1 MRANAA
7 ILSHGAI
14 MSTMFTRR
22 EGIKA
27 AALTALSYARVL
39 GANDRIQL
47 GLVGCGERGL
57 YVASFFQKSGEVDLR
72 AVCDVYGDRVDKAVA
87 QAAGAQTFGDHRR
100 LLESRGLDAVLIATP
115 DHWHKAIAIDAL
127 NAGKDVYVEKPLTRL
142 REEGPEI
149 VRAARVNNRVCQ
161 VGMQQRS
168 GEIYLEARERFV
180 RTGMLG
186 KISHVNCLW
195 HSGPARA
202 LPTEPA
208 QKPANLDWVRYLGPL
223 KYRDWNPA
231 QYLDFRAFLDF
242 GGGKL
247 TDFGAHWIDVVHM
260 FMDRDAPLSAVA
272 AGGVYQDF
280 HDGRTAP
287 DTISALY
294 EYPGGFTV
302 SFSSLSVGNGP
313 EYGVEFLGANG
324 RLYVNR
330 NRYEFRAAEKG
341 AEPVIQRIPGDITER
356 HVHNFL
362 ECCLSRKL
370 PNADVYIGHRAAQA
384 ALLANQSYLERRRIV
399 FDPDREEVLPFSA

>member
-1 MRANAA
+1 M
-7 ILSHGAI
+7 L
-14 MSTMFTRR
+14 TRR

-27 AALTALSYARVL
+27 AALTAISYARVL

-47 GLVGCGERGL
+47 GLIGCGERGT
-57 YVASFFQKSGEVDLR
+57 YVASIFQKTGEVDLP
-72 AVCDVYGDRVDKAVA
+72 AVCDVYGDRIDKAVA
-87 QAAGAQTFGDHRR
+87 QAAGAQAFGDHRR
-100 LLESRGLDAVLIATP
+100 LLEFKGLDAVLIATP

-149 VRAARVNNRVCQ
+149 VRAARVNSRVCQ

-180 RTGMLG
+180 LSGMLG
-186 KISHVNCLW
+186 KISHVDCVW
-195 HSGPARA
+195 HGGKAQA

-208 QKPANLDWVRYLGPL
+208 QKPANLDWIRFLGPL

-247 TDFGAHWIDVVHM
+247 TDFGAHWMDVVHM

-272 AGGVYQDF
+272 AGGVYYDF

-287 DTISALY
+287 DTISALF
-294 EYPGGFTV
+294 EYPGSFTV
-302 SFSSLSVGNGP
+302 RFVSLAVPSAP
-313 EYGVEFLGANG
+313 DYGIEFLGANG
-324 RLYVNR
+324 RLFVNR
-330 NRYEFRAAEKG
+330 NRYEFRSAEKG
-341 AEPVIQRIPGDITER
+341 AEPVIRRIPGDITDQ

-362 ECCLSRKL
+362 ECCRSRKL

-384 ALLANQSYLERRRIV
+384 ALLANQSYLEKRRIR
-399 FDPDREEVLPFSA
+399 FDPESEEVLPFSA

>member
-1 MRANAA
+1 M
-7 ILSHGAI
+7 L
-14 MSTMFTRR
+14 TRR

-27 AALTALSYARVL
+27 AALTALSYSRVL
-39 GANDRIQL
+39 GANDRIQF
-47 GLVGCGERGL
+47 GLIGCGERGL
-57 YVASFFQKSGEVDLR
+57 YVASFFQKTGEVDVR
-72 AVCDVYGDRVDKAVA
+72 AVCDVFGDHTDKGVA
-87 QAAGAQTFGDHRR
+87 QAPGAQPFADHRR
-100 LLESRGLDAVLIATP
+100 LLEIAGLDAVLIATP

-127 NAGKDVYVEKPLTRL
+127 NAGKDAYVEKPLTRL

-168 GEIYLEARERFV
+168 GQVYLEARERFV
-180 RTGMLG
+180 RSGMLG
-186 KISHVNCLW
+186 KISHVDCVW
-195 HSGPARA
+195 HGGANRT

-208 QKPANLDWVRYLGPL
+208 QKPANLDWVRFLGPL

-247 TDFGAHWIDVVHM
+247 TDFGAHWLDVAHM

-272 AGGVYQDF
+272 AGGVYYDR

-287 DTISALY
+287 DTISALF

-302 SFSSLSVGNGP
+302 SFISLAVDNGP
-313 EYGVEFLGANG
+313 EYHVEFLGSAG
-324 RLYVNR
+324 RLFVNR

-341 AEPVIQRIPGDITER
+341 AEPVIQRFPGDITDQ
-356 HVHNFL
+356 HVRNFL
-362 ECCLSRKL
+362 DCCRSRKM

-384 ALLANQSYLERRRIV
+384 ALLANQSYLEKRRIR
-399 FDPDREEVLPFSA
+399 FDPQREEVLPFSA

>member
-1 MRANAA
+1 M
-7 ILSHGAI
+7 L
-14 MSTMFTRR
+14 TRR

-27 AALTALSYARVL
+27 AALTALSYSRVL
-39 GANDRIQL
+39 GANDRIQF
-47 GLVGCGERGL
+47 GLIGCGERGL
-57 YVASFFQKSGEVDLR
+57 YVASIFQKTAEVDVR
-72 AVCDVYGDRVDKAVA
+72 AVCDVFGDRADQGVA
-87 QAAGAQTFGDHRR
+87 QASGAQPYSDHRR
-100 LLESRGLDAVLIATP
+100 LLELKGLEAVLIATP

-168 GEIYLEARERFV
+168 GQVYLEARERFV
-180 RTGMLG
+180 RSGMLG
-186 KISHVNCLW
+186 KISHVDCVW
-195 HSGPARA
+195 HGGANKS

-208 QKPANLDWVRYLGPL
+208 QKPANLDWVRFLGPL

-247 TDFGAHWIDVVHM
+247 TDFGAHWLDVVHM
-260 FMDRDAPLSAVA
+260 FMDNDAVHNDAPLSAVA
-272 AGGVYQDF
+272 AGGVYYDH

-287 DTISALY
+287 DTISALF

-302 SFSSLSVGNGP
+302 SFISLAVDNGP
-313 EYGVEFLGANG
+313 EYHVEFLGSGG
-324 RLYVNR
+324 RLFVNR
-330 NRYEFRAAEKG
+330 NRYEFRGAEKG
-341 AEPVIQRIPGDITER
+341 AEPVIQRFPGDITAQ
-356 HVHNFL
+356 HVANFL
-362 ECCLSRKL
+362 ECCRSRKL

-384 ALLANQSYLERRRIV
+384 ALLANQSYIERRRIR
-399 FDPDREEVLPFSA
+399 FEPRSEEVLPYSA

>member
-1 MRANAA
+1 
-7 ILSHGAI
+7 
-14 MSTMFTRR
+14 
-22 EGIKA
+22 
-27 AALTALSYARVL
+27 
-39 GANDRIQL
+39 
-47 GLVGCGERGL
+47 
-57 YVASFFQKSGEVDLR
+57 
-72 AVCDVYGDRVDKAVA
+72 VA
-87 QAAGAQTFGDHRR
+87 QAAGAQPFTDHRR
-100 LLESRGLDAVLIATP
+100 LLEMTGLEAVLIATP

-127 NAGKDVYVEKPLTRL
+127 NSGKDVYVEKPLTRL

-168 GEIYLEARERFV
+168 GEVYLEARERFV
-180 RTGMLG
+180 RSGLLG
-186 KISHVNCLW
+186 KISHVDCVW
-195 HSGPARA
+195 HGGANRA

-208 QKPANLDWVRYLGPL
+208 QKPANLDWVRFLGAL

-260 FMDRDAPLSAVA
+260 FMNQDGPLSAVA
-272 AGGVYQDF
+272 AGGVYYDF

-287 DTISALY
+287 DTISALF

-302 SFSSLSVGNGP
+302 SFVSLAVDNGP
-313 EYGVEFLGANG
+313 EYHVEFLGSGG
-324 RLYVNR
+324 RLFVNR

-341 AEPVIQRIPGDITER
+341 AEPVIQRFPGDITDR
-356 HVHNFL
+356 HVRNFL
-362 ECCLSRKL
+362 ECCRSRKR

-384 ALLANQSYLERRRIV
+384 ALLANQSYLERRRIR
-399 FDPDREEVLPFSA
+399 FDPQREEVLPFSA